1 MIVKDDRTNAQKLTH
16 QWAVIGTD
24 RILSHWGK
32 AFGGMSY
39 AGWAFDR
46 SGKHGK
52 RTQDEWLEWVKS
64 RADMQ
69 RVRLVYLPTYRP
81 TAAHTHIYLWDE
93 V

>member
-32 AFGGMSY
+32 AIGGMSY
-39 AGWAFDR
+39 AWWAFDR

-52 RTQDEWLEWVKS
+52 RTQDECLEWVKS
-64 RADMQ
+64 RTDMQ

>member
-1 MIVKDDRTNAQKLTH
+1 MIVKDDRTKEQKLTH

-52 RTQDEWLEWVKS
+52 RTQDECLEWVKS
-64 RADMQ
+64 RTDMQ